1 MRILQRKLI
10 VKIVKNGDIQLD
22 FAEVQQFVKFVQ
34 INMLHIFIIAIYAKQ
49 KKENALTAF

>member
-10 VKIVKNGDIQLD
+10 VKIAKDEDIQLD

-49 KKENALTAF
+49 KEENALTAF

>member
-22 FAEVQQFVKFVQ
+22 FAEVQQSVKFVQ
-34 INMLHIFIIAIYAKQ
+34 INMLHIFIITIYAKQ
-49 KKENALTAF
+49 KEENALTAF

>member
-10 VKIVKNGDIQLD
+10 VKIVKDGDIQLD

-49 KKENALTAF
+49 KEENALTAF

>member
-49 KKENALTAF
+49 KKENVLTAF

>member
-34 INMLHIFIIAIYAKQ
+34 INMLHIFIIATYAKQ
-49 KKENALTAF
+49 KEENALTAF